1 LVYHRLSHAR
11 RTTQLGWADKVL
23 PGVPN
28 NGPGGGAQ
36 MTLVGMHHGPSLMVG
51 ILTKCYLLVLCGLE
65 TWPQESQT
73 RANLPILGAV
83 GSAPWGR

>member
-1 LVYHRLSHAR
+1 
-11 RTTQLGWADKVL
+11 
-23 PGVPN
+23 
-28 NGPGGGAQ
+28 

-51 ILTKCYLLVLCGLE
+51 ILKKCYLLVLCGLE